1 MELIAIN
8 EKETR
13 RIVKFGDMFHLQR
26 TVSKIFSSSL
36 WADVNVTDQEW
47 LASKWI
53 LDYRLKV
60 RTDYPTIEEIRSQQ
74 IIDKMDKK

>member
-8 EKETR
+8 NKETWR
-13 RIVKFGDMFHLQR
+13 VVMFGDHYHLQR

-36 WADVNVTDQEW
+36 WADVNTTQHEW

-53 LDYRLKV
+53 LDKGLTV
-60 RTDYPTIEEIRSQQ
+60 CTDYPTIAEIRSKQKET
-74 IIDKMDKK
+74 DHGNE